1 MCSSDL
7 YSASF
12 ELKADGWATTNPLRL
27 VSGQA
32 VEKLIAEGEQIVT
45 PDETSTFPG
54 AVLLRPSSAELGRL
68 AARRIDFVPG
78 EKLEPIYLR
87 ETTFAKAPPPKFY

>member
-1 MCSSDL
+1 ML
-7 YSASF
+7 PSA
-12 ELKADGWATTNPLRL
+12 
-27 VSGQA
+27 
-32 VEKLIAEGEQIVT
+32 
-45 PDETSTFPG
+45 
-54 AVLLRPSSAELGRL
+54 AELGRL